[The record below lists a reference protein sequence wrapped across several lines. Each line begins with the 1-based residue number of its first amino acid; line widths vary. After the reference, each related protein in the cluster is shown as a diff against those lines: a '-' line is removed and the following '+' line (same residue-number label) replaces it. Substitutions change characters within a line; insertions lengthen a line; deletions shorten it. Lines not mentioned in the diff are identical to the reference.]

1 MTRRR
6 CAALCRA
13 LSLLAAALVV
23 VGPSTATAAAVP
35 DNAACGPSY
44 HANATRQL
52 QLAPKEGFGVIF
64 VAHHGDAEKKQKF
77 IAQAIESANSYRDA
91 SIELP
96 RALITSDGGPP
107 LPGARPR
114 APAGAG
120 CVAGG
125 GRFAVARLHGCVP
138 CADALPPHLVRQMVI
153 RLTR

>member
-23 VGPSTATAAAVP
+23 VGPSTATAATAP

-64 VAHHGDAEKKQKF
+64 VAHHGDPEKKQKF

-114 APAGAG
+114 SARSGSAAA
-120 CVAGG
+120 CR
-125 GRFAVARLHGCVP
+125 GRVAVARLRGCVP
-138 CADALPPHLVRQMVI
+138 CADGLPRASCARWSPV
-153 RLTR
+153 